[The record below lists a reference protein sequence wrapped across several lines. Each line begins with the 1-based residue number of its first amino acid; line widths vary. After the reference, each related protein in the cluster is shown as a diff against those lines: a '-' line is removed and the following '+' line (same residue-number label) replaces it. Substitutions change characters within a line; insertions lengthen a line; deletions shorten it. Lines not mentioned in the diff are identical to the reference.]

1 MYSFLKFETPR
12 HNFGVQSQNIFATFL
27 WLNVL
32 QSSTLVVQFTVVD
45 TQPLISDTVGVIIG
59 ADVLNVVVLGAVVD
73 VVVFSVVC
81 GVPSLSVWLWLLSG
95 RILLATRF
103 SSDSSYQMSSEL
115 SELGSNVVP

>member
-1 MYSFLKFETPR
+1 MYSFLKFETLR
-12 HNFGVQSQNIFATFL
+12 NNFGVQSQNIFATVR

-45 TQPLISDTVGVIIG
+45 TQPLISDTDGVIIG

-73 VVVFSVVC
+73 VVVLSVVC

-95 RILLATRF
+95 RIRLATKF
-103 SSDSSYQMSSEL
+103 SSDSSYQISSEL
-115 SELGSNVVP
+115 SEFGSNVVP